1 MEAHGG
7 SISVE
12 SEPGR
17 GARFILKLPRRQPS
31 PAGQAGGSQ
40 ALAAPERP

>member
-12 SEPGR
+12 STPGATTTFHFSIPFAR
-17 GARFILKLPRRQPS
+17 AAAGA
-31 PAGQAGGSQ
+31 
-40 ALAAPERP
+40 AAT